1 MNGGR
6 LRQLIL
12 ALIVAVGLTGASQVV
27 VGGGANFVFH
37 DDDIGFDTSEPASH
51 RPTVEAAFRQE
62 SYRPGETARLRF
74 FSSARGVSL
83 QIVHAGTEARRAPR
97 QDVMLGASVTPK
109 RRIGEVRRGGQISV
123 ELGNWPTG
131 LYFARIT
138 APGAKVGYAPFVLR
152 PRRLGEHRVAVVL
165 PTLTWQAY
173 NFRDDDGDGTKD
185 TWYADRSRH
194 TARLARPFENR
205 GTPRHYSRYEEPFLR
220 WLIATG
226 RGVDYLSDRDLRLV
240 SGGALVRAYDLVIFS
255 SHHEYVTTHEYDV
268 VTDFRN
274 RGGNLMFLSAN
285 NFFCRVDSDG
295 DVMTRVGMWRDLGRP
310 EAQLI
315 GIQYVYWNEDHYPA
329 RPYVLQ
335 APASMAWVFSGTGL
349 RNGDRFCCGGIEVD
363 ARAGASPRGVKVLA
377 TIPNIFGA
385 GITAEMSYYETQ
397 TGAKVFAAG
406 AFSMAGAIGVR
417 VMRQIVENLWARL
430 ARP

>member
-1 MNGGR
+1 MNAGR

-12 ALIVAVGLTGASQVV
+12 ALIVAAGLTGAGSVV
-27 VGGGANFVFH
+27 SSGDASFAL
-37 DDDIGFDTSEPASH
+37 DDDIGLDTREPASH
-51 RPTVEAAFRQE
+51 RPTVEAAFRLE

-74 FSSARGVSL
+74 FSEARGVAL
-83 QIVHAGTEARRAPR
+83 QIVHAGTETRLAPR
-97 QDVMLGASVTPK
+97 QDMMLGDPVTAK
-109 RRIGEVRRGGQISV
+109 RPIGDVRSGGQMSIAV
-123 ELGNWPTG
+123 GNWPTG
-131 LYFARIT
+131 LYFARLT
-138 APGAKVGYAPFVLR
+138 APGGNVGYAPFVLR

-205 GTPRHYSRYEEPFLR
+205 GTPRHYSKYEEPFLR

-240 SGGALVRAYDLVIFS
+240 SGRALARAYDLVIFS
-255 SHHEYVTTHEYDV
+255 GHHEYVTTHEYDV
-268 VTDFRN
+268 VTEFRD

-285 NFFCRVDSDG
+285 NFFCRVDIHV

-397 TGAKVFAAG
+397 AGAKVFAAG
-406 AFSMAGAIGVR
+406 AFSMAGTIVVR
-417 VMRQIVENLWARL
+417 AMRQIVEDLWARL
-430 ARP
+430 VQP